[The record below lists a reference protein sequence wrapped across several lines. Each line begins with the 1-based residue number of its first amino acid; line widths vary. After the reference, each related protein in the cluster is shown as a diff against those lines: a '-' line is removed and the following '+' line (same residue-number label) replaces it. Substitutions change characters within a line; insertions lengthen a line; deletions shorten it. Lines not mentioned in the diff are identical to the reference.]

1 MIRASRWRVWT
12 RLAGLL
18 VDRRL
23 RSRPSASHAPT
34 KTRLMALLFLALL
47 VVQGN
52 PQAATG
58 SHTFGWKGED
68 FLLDGK
74 PFVIR
79 GGEMHF
85 SRIPRE
91 HWRDRLRMLK
101 AMGLNTVGT
110 YLFWNLHEPRPGR
123 FDFSGSNDIAAFVRI
138 AQEEGLWVIVRPGP
152 YSCAEW
158 EFGGLP
164 SWLLKTPDMRVR
176 TSDPRYVA
184 AVTRYLHEVGRQL
197 APLQVTRGGPIIM
210 VQVENEYGSFG
221 NDMGYKR
228 SVRDAL
234 VQGGFDVTLYTADGA
249 TPQTLEG
256 GTLPDVLSVINFG
269 SDPAGN
275 FGAFARFRSNVP
287 RMAGEYYP
295 GWFDHWGEPHH
306 TGKIDGVRRDIEW
319 MLERNISFSLYM
331 FHGGTTFGFMN
342 GANDSPEQPYQPD
355 TSSYD
360 YGAPLDEAGRPTPA
374 YHVLRELIGQ
384 HLSPGEILPAVPASP
399 RMIAIPRF
407 ALTQS
412 APLASLL
419 ADPQRAVRP
428 LTMEELDQSYGFVWY
443 RARLPASGKGMLD
456 AGDVRDMAL
465 LYQSGRPL
473 GAMDRHKGQ
482 RSIELDVAADQPLDV
497 LVENMGRINYG
508 ARLVDERKGLLG
520 PVRFADKPV
529 LEWEMYRLPLDDL
542 SRLHFTEGSQEAP
555 AFHRGVFRISSPG
568 DSFIDMRGWGRGHV
582 WINGHHLGRY
592 WHIGPQQTLLVPA
605 EWLRRG
611 RNDIVVLELESSR
624 QRSVQGL
631 TDPVYAT
638 ESSSNAP

>member
-1 MIRASRWRVWT
+1 M
-12 RLAGLL
+12 
-18 VDRRL
+18 
-23 RSRPSASHAPT
+23 
-34 KTRLMALLFLALL
+34 KTRLIALLFLLL
-47 VVQGN
+47 AGVQGSL
-52 PQAATG
+52 QAATPAQH
-58 SHTFGWKGED
+58 SFGWKGED

-110 YLFWNLHEPRPGR
+110 YLFWNLHEPRPGQ

-138 AQEEGLWVIVRPGP
+138 AQEEGLWVIIRPGP

-158 EFGGLP
+158 EFGGFP

-184 AVTRYLHEVGRQL
+184 AVTRYLHEVGKQL
-197 APLQVTRGGPIIM
+197 TPLQVTHGGPIVM

-221 NDMGYKR
+221 SDMSYKQ
-228 SVRDAL
+228 SVHDAL

-249 TPQTLEG
+249 TPKMLGG

-269 SDPAGN
+269 DDPAGN
-275 FGAFARFRSNVP
+275 FAEFAKFRSDVP

-295 GWFDHWGEPHH
+295 GWFDHWGEKHH
-306 TGKIDGVRRDIEW
+306 TGNVDNILRDIGW
-319 MLERNISFSLYM
+319 MLERKVSFSLYM

-342 GANDSPEQPYQPD
+342 GANYSDKEPYQPD

-374 YHVLRELIGQ
+374 YYALRKLIGQ
-384 HLSPGEILPAVPASP
+384 HLPAGEHVPAVPRSP
-399 RMIAIPRF
+399 PMIAIPRF
-407 ALTQS
+407 TLAQS

-419 ADPQRAVRP
+419 AESQHAVRP

-443 RARLPASGKGMLD
+443 RTKLSGNGKGTLEF
-456 AGDVRDMAL
+456 GDVRDMAL
-465 LYQSGRPL
+465 LYQAGKPL
-473 GAMDRHKGQ
+473 GVLDRRKGQ
-482 RSIELDVAADQPLDV
+482 RSLEIEASADQPLDL

-508 ARLVDERKGLLG
+508 ARLTDERKGLIA
-520 PVRFADKPV
+520 PARFVGKP
-529 LEWEMYRLPLDDL
+529 LLDWEMYPLPLDDL
-542 SRLHFTEGSQEAP
+542 SKLRFSDGDIDAP
-555 AFHRGVFRISSPG
+555 AFHRGVFGVSKLG
-568 DSFIDMRGWGRGHV
+568 DSYIDTRGWGRGHV

-592 WHIGPQQTLLVPA
+592 WRIGPQQSLLVPA

-611 RNDIVVLELESSR
+611 GNEIVVLELEFGTH
-624 QRSVQGL
+624 RSLQGL
-631 TDPVYAT
+631 TNPVFDTPSVSA
-638 ESSSNAP
+638 SP

>member
-1 MIRASRWRVWT
+1 MKK
-12 RLAGLL
+12 RLI
-18 VDRRL
+18 
-23 RSRPSASHAPT
+23 
-34 KTRLMALLFLALL
+34 ALLLLLLASVLGQ
-47 VVQGN
+47 VQ
-52 PQAATG
+52 ATTPAR
-58 SHTFGWKGED
+58 HTFGWKGED

-91 HWRDRLRMLK
+91 HWRERLRMLK

-110 YLFWNLHEPRPGR
+110 YLFWNLHEPRPGE
-123 FDFSGSNDIAAFVRI
+123 FDFDGRNDIAAFVRI
-138 AQEEGLWVIVRPGP
+138 AQEEGLWVIIRPGP

-158 EFGGLP
+158 EYGGFP

-184 AVTRYLHEVGRQL
+184 AVTRYLHAVGKQL
-197 APLQVTRGGPIIM
+197 APLQITHGGPIVM

-221 NDMGYKR
+221 SDMAYKQ

-249 TPQTLEG
+249 TPKMLGG
-256 GTLPDVLSVINFG
+256 GTLPDVLSVVNFG
-269 SDPAGN
+269 DDPAGN
-275 FGAFARFRSNVP
+275 FAEFAKFRSNVP

-295 GWFDHWGEPHH
+295 GWFDHWGEKHH
-306 TGKIDGVRRDIEW
+306 TGNTENILRDIAW
-319 MLERNISFSLYM
+319 MLERNVSFSLYM

-342 GANDSPEQPYQPD
+342 GANYSDKEPYQPD

-374 YHVLRELIGQ
+374 YHALRKLIGQ
-384 HLSPGEILPAVPASP
+384 HLPAGERLPAVPSSP
-399 RMIAIPRF
+399 TMIAIPRF
-407 ALTQS
+407 TLTQS
-412 APLASLL
+412 ASLASLL
-419 ADPQRAVRP
+419 AEPRRAVRP

-443 RARLPASGKGMLD
+443 RARLPGSGKGMLEF
-456 AGDVRDMAL
+456 GDVRDMAL
-465 LYQSGRPL
+465 LYQAGKSL
-473 GAMDRHKGQ
+473 GVLDRRKGQ
-482 RSIELDVAADQPLDV
+482 RSIEIDASADQPLDL

-508 ARLVDERKGLLG
+508 SRLMDERKGLIA
-520 PVRFADKPV
+520 PARFGNKPV
-529 LEWEMYRLPLDDL
+529 LDWEMHSLPLDDL
-542 SRLHFTEGSQEAP
+542 SKLRFGDGDIDAP
-555 AFHRGVFRISSPG
+555 AFHRGEFKLSKLG

-582 WINGHHLGRY
+582 WVNGHHLGRY
-592 WHIGPQQTLLVPA
+592 WRIGPQQSLLVPA

-611 RNDIVVLELESSR
+611 RNEVVVLELESGG

-631 TDPVYAT
+631 TNPVFETPSLTA
-638 ESSSNAP
+638 SP